1 MERFTVLTVAFHS
14 RDNHDKSRSDERNE
28 GLEEGVGKGV
38 GVVHTLCL
46 PSEPCSG
53 FGIPFQMR
61 DNLFTLFY
69 FYRFPVLCRLNSVNF
84 V

>member
-1 MERFTVLTVAFHS
+1 MTRV
-14 RDNHDKSRSDERNE
+14 
-28 GLEEGVGKGV
+28 GVTKGMRGVRVGGGGWKGV

-53 FGIPFQMR
+53 FEIPFEMR